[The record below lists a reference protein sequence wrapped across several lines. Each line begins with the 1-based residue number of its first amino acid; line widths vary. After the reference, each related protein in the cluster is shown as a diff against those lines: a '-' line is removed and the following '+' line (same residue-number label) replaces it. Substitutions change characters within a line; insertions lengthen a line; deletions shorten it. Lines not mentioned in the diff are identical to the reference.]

1 MHTMESSM
9 TSMSRLYSLLVF
21 FVSFSLAQQQEA
33 LKVVVMSPK
42 GQTATIDQSQQI
54 FATFNQ
60 PMVPLREV
68 PEDESEGPLV
78 LEPPIA
84 GKYRWLG
91 TMTIAFIPD
100 KPLPYSTSYT
110 VTIPAGTRS
119 LPGQALAEPVQWTF
133 ETPRPR
139 VVSTTPYRG
148 QQYVELNHSITITFN
163 QPVDPQAVSKFISI
177 EERRETVT
185 HPQYVASRP
194 EGPRIR
200 YPEQSVL
207 LTPREPFRKGS
218 QVTVRF
224 KAGLQGTEGL
234 LGMLKDEA
242 VTFSTYNEF
251 TCLGIGNTPG
261 FPPNHSLHL
270 RFSNPV
276 SQREVARHI
285 TFEPPLPIEAEA
297 YYDYHDANVYFSLPL
312 QPERQHTV
320 TILEGLKDMFGNDM
334 TGQRV
339 FTFKTG
345 SYPPSVRMVT
355 GQGILE
361 AYESHKY
368 PVTFT
373 NVDSVILQ
381 LARIPPGKIVDV
393 MRKLDYSYYQRLAWE
408 EAILQWV
415 SSVGEDPSL
424 FTVNRIWKPSIK
436 RNEPTIRPVDLD
448 EVLGEA
454 KTGVVLLQVQNE
466 FFPRDSRR
474 YLKSLI
480 QVTHMGIT
488 AKFSPNDNL
497 IWVTMLND
505 ASPVR
510 GAMVELRNDSNKVLW
525 RGTTDKDGFVKSP
538 GWGKLGMESPGD
550 DEEYYSYRTAPRLW
564 VIVRHNDD
572 IAFSS
577 SDWTEGIEPY
587 TFSVPYEWNP
597 KVEPVE
603 GSIFS
608 DRGLYKAGEQAH
620 LKAVVRIRRD
630 GTWRVPPSTFPLK
643 MIVRD
648 ARNEEIHV
656 EEPRLSPFGT
666 FAATI
671 PLKPDA
677 PLGYYS
683 VSVQTMQK
691 KKGKDEW
698 VHLTSGSFRVEA
710 FRPAE
715 FEVTARFNKG
725 EYTLGDDVSGTVSGR
740 YLFGGAM
747 KRQPVTWRLTANRTS
762 WNPPGYEGYFFGR
775 LGFLT
780 SYTRGYTVIATA
792 DDTLDNEGFAVIK
805 GSLIAGEL
813 EGPQSLQIE
822 ADVTSQ
828 ARQVISGRTSVLV
841 HGGEWYI
848 GIQPA
853 KTFVQADSLMSF
865 DIVSVTPEGKPVSGQ
880 KLSLQIVKRYWRSV
894 RVAETGGR
902 YRWESSRVDTVLQ
915 RTTIET
921 GNDPVTHSFTPSE
934 AGFYFVAVEGRDG
947 RGNRIASD
955 AYFYVSGSGYVAW
968 ERGND
973 DRIELVSD
981 RSHYKPGETAGII
994 VKSPYEQAT
1003 ALVSIEREGIL
1014 RHYRTTLIGS
1024 APQIDIPIR
1033 SEYLPNVFVSVVL
1046 LQGRVD
1052 SAAITK
1058 EADVGRPS
1066 FKIGYINLGVSPREK
1081 LLDMSVTT
1089 HKPEYRPGDTVEV
1102 RINVHT
1108 QGGKR
1113 VKAEVALSVADL
1125 GVLNLIGYRL
1135 PKLFDQ
1141 FYRQRGLAVTTSETR
1156 IHLIEQRSYDEKGE
1170 DEGGGGAEM
1179 MRLAAMA
1186 EGARGDFRPNAY
1198 WNPSIVTNA
1207 AGEAVVRFKLPDN
1220 LTSFEVM
1227 AVATTM
1233 ESEFGY
1239 AESMFRVNKP
1249 LLLQPSLPR
1258 FARVG
1263 DEFEGGVVILNYTEQ
1278 EKKVELV
1285 TAAAGI
1291 AFGGRDTVRY
1301 TLKPGEA
1308 REVRHPLK
1316 AERIG
1321 TARFVFR
1328 ARTDTDEDGLIW
1340 NIPIQVPRLRE
1351 SVALYETLGDGSVQQ
1366 KVIVPDSIYGDL
1378 GAMEFTLASTG
1389 IVGLSGGISYL
1400 FDYPY
1405 GCLEQRL
1412 SRVLPMILAEDLVRT
1427 FKFEI
1432 LKDKDYKTV
1441 VTQMIDEVPLFQRGD
1456 GGFAYWKNIDETWP
1470 YLSAYTMYTLVRAQQ
1485 AGYAVSGKAM
1495 EAGFQYLRKVLA
1507 REVRWPWASPY
1518 YWDCTDALSL
1528 YTLAIAGR
1536 PDHGYM
1542 QRLYARKDSLPLF
1555 AKAYL
1560 LKALHTTGAY
1570 AGPVGELTRAL
1581 TNMAKVSQTSAHFE
1595 ERNDFGASWCWGSN
1609 ARTTALLLQ
1618 AFVETQPE
1626 NNLIPKMVRW
1636 LVDQQRVGRWRT
1648 TQENLYVV
1656 DALATYIR
1664 VYEKEEPAFTAEV
1677 KLAGGSLMKEMFRGR
1692 TFDTRQRSLALS
1704 ELVQG
1709 AEYPIDIT
1717 KKGPGRL
1724 YYTIRMNYY
1733 PKGESRAK
1741 EEGFSITKSVQPVE
1755 GPMAADGS
1763 FIAGSVARVK
1773 LTISTNQER
1782 NFVVV
1787 DDPVPAGFEIINTS
1801 FQTSG
1806 TDLRREERAEGGWW
1820 WSNPFRH
1827 RELYDDRALF
1837 FADYLPANV
1846 HTLTY
1851 LVRATSYGRFSM
1863 PSTRIEGM
1871 YEPEVFGQTGSA
1883 EVKIR

>member
-1 MHTMESSM
+1 MKA
-9 TSMSRLYSLLVF
+9 SLWFPLF
-21 FVSFSLAQQQEA
+21 FCLSPALFAQTEE
-33 LKVVVMSPK
+33 LRVVVRSPQ
-42 GQTATIDQSQQI
+42 GMTATIDQAQQI
-54 FATFNQ
+54 VATFNQ
-60 PMVPLREV
+60 PMVPLREL
-68 PEDESEGPLV
+68 PEDESTGPLMID
-78 LEPPIA
+78 PPIA
-84 GKYRWLG
+84 GKYRWMG
-91 TMTIAFIPD
+91 TFTLAFIPD
-100 KPLPYSTSYT
+100 KPLPFSTSYK

-119 LPGQALAEPVQWTF
+119 LPGQSLHEPIQWTF

-139 VVSTTPYRG
+139 MVSTTPYRG
-148 QQYVELNHSITITFN
+148 QQYVELNHSITVTFN
-163 QPVDPQAVSKFISI
+163 QPVDPGTVSSFISI
-177 EERRETVT
+177 EERRGQTVT
-185 HPQYVASRP
+185 YPKYVASRP

-200 YPEQSVL
+200 YPERSIL
-207 LTPREPFRKGS
+207 LTPREPFGKGS
-218 QVTVRF
+218 QVTVRL
-224 KAGLQGTEGL
+224 KAGLQGTEGP

-251 TCLGIGNTPG
+251 TCLGVGNSPE
-261 FPPNHSLHL
+261 FPPSHSLHL

-276 SQREVARHI
+276 SQREVARHLS
-285 TFEPPLPIEAEA
+285 FAPPLPIEGEA
-297 YYDYHDANVYFSLPL
+297 FYDYHDANAYFSLPFR
-312 QPERQHTV
+312 PEQQYTL
-320 TILEGLKDMFGNDM
+320 TILEGLKDMFGNEM

-381 LARIPPGKIVDV
+381 MARIPAEKIVEV
-393 MRKLDYSYYQRLAWE
+393 MRRLDYSYYQRLAWE

-424 FTVNRIWKPSIK
+424 FSVNRVWKPVLK

-454 KTGVVLLQVQNE
+454 GTGVVLLQVQNE
-466 FFPRDSRR
+466 FFPPEGRR

-497 IWVTMLND
+497 IWVTMLKN
-505 ASPVR
+505 ASPIH
-510 GAMVELRNDSNKVLW
+510 GATVELRNDSNTVLW
-525 RGTTDKDGFVKSP
+525 SGTTDKDGFVKTP
-538 GWGKLGMESPGD
+538 GWGKLGMESAGD
-550 DEEYYSYRTAPRLW
+550 DEEYYFFRTAPRLW
-564 VIVRHNDD
+564 VIVRHKGDV
-572 IAFSS
+572 AFSS

-603 GSIFS
+603 GSVFS
-608 DRGLYKAGEQAH
+608 DRGLYKAGEQVH
-620 LKAVVRIRRD
+620 LKAVVRIRKD
-630 GTWRVPPSTFPLK
+630 GTWSVPPTAFPLK
-643 MIVRD
+643 LIVRD
-648 ARNEEIHV
+648 ARNEEIHI

-671 PLKPDA
+671 SLKPDA

-683 VSVQTMQK
+683 VSLHTKQK
-691 KKGKDEW
+691 RKGKDEW
-698 VHLTSGSFRVEA
+698 IHLTSGSFRVEA

-715 FEVTARFNKG
+715 FEVTARFNEA
-725 EYTLGDDVSGTVSGR
+725 EYILGDNISGTVSGR

-747 KRQPVTWRLTANRTS
+747 KRQPVTWRMTANPTS

-775 LGFLT
+775 LGFL
-780 SYTRGYTVIATA
+780 SPYAGRNNIVATA
-792 DDTLDNEGFAVIK
+792 TDTLDNEGFAVVK
-805 GSLIAGEL
+805 GSLTVGEF

-828 ARQVISGRTSVLV
+828 ARQVISGRASVLV

-848 GIQPA
+848 GVRPA
-853 KTFVQADSLMSF
+853 KTFVQTDSVMSF

-880 KLSLQIVKRYWRSV
+880 KLSLQIVQRYWRSV

-915 RTTIET
+915 RATIET
-921 GNDPVTHSFTPSE
+921 GGAPIVHSFRPSE
-934 AGFYFVAVEGRDG
+934 AGFYFVSVEGRDS
-947 RGNRIASD
+947 RGNRISSD
-955 AYFYVSGSGYVAW
+955 AYFYVSGNGYVAW

-981 RSHYKPGETAGII
+981 KSHYKPGETAGII

-1014 RHYRTTLIGS
+1014 RHYRTTLVGS
-1024 APQIDIPIR
+1024 APRIDIPIR
-1033 SEYLPNVFVSVVL
+1033 NEYLPNVFVSVVL

-1052 SAAITK
+1052 SAVITR

-1066 FKIGYINLGVSPREK
+1066 FKIGYVALGVSPREK
-1081 LLDMSVTT
+1081 LLDMSVAAQ
-1089 HKPEYRPGDTVEV
+1089 KQEYRPGDTVEV
-1102 RINVHT
+1102 RISVRT
-1108 QGGKR
+1108 QEGKR

-1141 FYRQRGLAVTTSETR
+1141 FYRPRGLAVTTSETR

-1179 MRLAAMA
+1179 MKLTAIA

-1198 WNPSIVTNA
+1198 WNPSIVTDA
-1207 AGEAVVRFKLPDN
+1207 HGEAVVRFKLPDN
-1220 LTSFEVM
+1220 LTSFEIM
-1227 AVATTM
+1227 AVANTL

-1249 LLLQPSLPR
+1249 LLLQASLPR
-1258 FARVG
+1258 FVRVG
-1263 DEFEGGVVILNYTEQ
+1263 DEFEGGVVILNYTED
-1278 EKKVELV
+1278 EKNVELV
-1285 TAAAGI
+1285 TASTGI
-1291 AFGGRDTVRY
+1291 GFGGRDTVRY

-1308 REVRHPLK
+1308 REVRYPLK
-1316 AERIG
+1316 AERTG
-1321 TARFVFR
+1321 TGRFVFR

-1340 NIPIQVPRLRE
+1340 NIPIQIPRLRE
-1351 SVALYETLGDGSVQQ
+1351 SVALYETLADGSARQ
-1366 KVIVPDSIYGDL
+1366 KLAVPDSVYSDL
-1378 GAMEFTLASTG
+1378 GAIEFTLASTG

-1400 FDYPY
+1400 FGYPY

-1412 SRVLPMILAEDLVRT
+1412 SRVLPMILAEDLVKT
-1427 FKFEI
+1427 FKFEV

-1441 VTQMIDEVPLFQRGD
+1441 VTQMIEEIPLFQKSD
-1456 GGFAYWKNIDETWP
+1456 GGFAYWKNTDETWP
-1470 YLSAYTMYTLVRAQQ
+1470 YLSAFTMYTLVRAQQ
-1485 AGYAVSGKAM
+1485 AGYAVSEKTL

-1542 QRLYARKDSLPLF
+1542 QRLSARKDSLPLF

-1560 LKALHTTGAY
+1560 LKALHS
-1570 AGPVGELTRAL
+1570 AGSSASMVAELSREL

-1595 ERNDFGASWCWGSN
+1595 ERDDFGASWCWSSN

-1618 AFVETQPE
+1618 TFVETQPE
-1626 NNLIPKMVRW
+1626 NSLIPKMVRW
-1636 LVDQQRVGRWRT
+1636 LVDQQKVGRWRT

-1677 KLAGGSLMKEMFRGR
+1677 KLAGGLLMKEMFRGR
-1692 TFDTRQRSLALS
+1692 TFDTRQRSIALS
-1704 ELVQG
+1704 ELVLG
-1709 AEYPIDIT
+1709 ADYPIDIAKT
-1717 KKGPGRL
+1717 GPGRL

-1741 EEGFSITKSVQPVE
+1741 EEGFSITKSVEPVE
-1755 GPMAADGS
+1755 GAPAADGS
-1763 FIAGSVARVK
+1763 FRAGSVARVK

-1801 FQTSG
+1801 LLTSG
-1806 TDLRREERAEGGWW
+1806 TNLRREERSEGDW

-1827 RELYDDRALF
+1827 RESYDDRALF

-1846 HTLTY
+1846 YTLTY
-1851 LVRATSYGRFSM
+1851 LVRATSYGTFNM

-1871 YEPEVFGQTGSA
+1871 YEPEVFGQTGSRN
-1883 EVKIR
+1883 VRIR